1 MARVAFDD
9 LVEIYRRTRFDG
21 NGGGVLT
28 VAIAEIA
35 NTLRVIEAD
44 EQLYDDAQLSLI
56 VPADPV
62 IGSEVAITV
71 GTPKLSLGVLA
82 ADFDALFRAPGA
94 VFAEPTAYYVIDP
107 GYARGA
113 DPVPEPLLRYRALLS
128 VVARLRDAA
137 SYVDEVQRELVYIGT
152 DKVIVP
158 VQFGSAD
165 LPASLHE
172 QSARLNRIFDDALHA
187 DEKSG
192 LLSSAVVDLVAG
204 QRLAQRFP
212 FLVANLDRVCDEV
225 EKGYRLFA
233 SSFSY
238 SKIRNEVETARLDYI
253 NKIHKTIVDVQGQL
267 LGIPIATIVVASQL
281 KPSSDCGV
289 AFWTNTAVLLGAWIF
304 VALLSL
310 AITNQW
316 HTLSALASDVRGQ
329 RTRLTKDYAAV
340 SDQFDEVFEGLQRRI
355 RWHRKVLGAVL
366 ALGLLGVALAT
377 MAYLTLNQR
386 GSGVCLL
393 VWR

>member
-9 LVEIYRRTRFDG
+9 LVGIYRRTRFDG

-28 VAIAEIA
+28 VASAEIA
-35 NTLRVIEAD
+35 NTLRAIDAD

-62 IGSEVAITV
+62 IGNEVAITV
-71 GTPKLSLGVLA
+71 GTPKLSLGLLA
-82 ADFDALFRAPGA
+82 ADFDALFKAPGA
-94 VFAEPTAYYVIDP
+94 VFAEPTAYYVISP
-107 GYARGA
+107 RYARGD
-113 DPVPEPLLRYRALLS
+113 DPVPEPLARYRALLS

-152 DKVIVP
+152 DKVVVP
-158 VQFGSAD
+158 VQFASAD

-172 QSARLNRIFDDALHA
+172 QSARLNCIFDDALHA

-212 FLVANLDRVCDEV
+212 FLVANLDRVCEEV

-238 SKIRNEVETARLDYI
+238 SKIRNEVETARLDYV
-253 NKIHKTIVDVQGQL
+253 NNIHKTIVDVQGQL

-304 VALLSL
+304 VALLGL

-340 SDQFDEVFEGLQRRI
+340 SDQFDGVFGGLQRRI

-377 MAYLTLNQR
+377 MAYLALNQR
-386 GSGVCLL
+386 GSGACLL
-393 VWR
+393 V